1 LLVIVKFNKLNF
13 SIKRKLKPDTI
24 SHQHYTEDFTTMN
37 QTSRS
42 ASMAGNAMT
51 TGRGDYSA
59 SHRQQQQQTTV
70 AEAAIESNISTNLES
85 SSSNSSSSSTSLS
98 KYVNSAAT
106 AVAAAT
112 SAAKSPSIHSSPS
125 RKSRPQPQ
133 TTTFADEEET
143 TSASD
148 LTRPENKP
156 RVGIIDESS
165 SSTSSSSA
173 TNVVEEED
181 DRLVRN
187 REQHQYEVRSKVTR
201 TIRVRAGED
210 QSSTNRY
217 SPASLERLLNINMN
231 YLDTLNVS
239 AVQLEELD
247 KVRCVGVAQQ
257 ETVALAYLL
266 RVIT

>member
-1 LLVIVKFNKLNF
+1 
-13 SIKRKLKPDTI
+13 
-24 SHQHYTEDFTTMN
+24 
-37 QTSRS
+37 
-42 ASMAGNAMT
+42 MAGNAIT

-59 SHRQQQQQTTV
+59 SHRPQQQATV

-143 TSASD
+143 SSASD

-165 SSTSSSSA
+165 STSSSSA

-181 DRLVRN
+181 DMLVRS
-187 REQHQYEVRSKVTR
+187 REQQQYEVRSKVTR

-210 QSSTNRY
+210 QASTNRY

>member
-1 LLVIVKFNKLNF
+1 
-13 SIKRKLKPDTI
+13 
-24 SHQHYTEDFTTMN
+24 MN

-42 ASMAGNAMT
+42 ASMAGNAIT

-59 SHRQQQQQTTV
+59 SRQQQQTTV

-85 SSSNSSSSSTSLS
+85 SSTNSSSSSTSLS

-106 AVAAAT
+106 AVAAGT

-133 TTTFADEEET
+133 TATFADEEET

-181 DRLVRN
+181 DRLVRS
-187 REQHQYEVRSKVTR
+187 REQQQYEVRSKVTR

-210 QSSTNRY
+210 QSNRY

-266 RVIT
+266 RVITYFSTFYTDYLKI